1 MKFTTKQRNFLIA
14 PSLSH
19 LFVYSHAMFHILA
32 EERKWGV
39 WLVRQ
44 CNEVPPEPK
53 SIVTVQRRKTK
64 LPALS
69 TKHHVQP
76 SQVLRPTSIRS
87 RAGNLSMSSL
97 ASPSSPSLSAHANGG
112 IPVNHCL
119 YSNIWD
125 IHPPSSFVCVQL
137 NIVAHRLNNPF
148 GVSLDQ
154 TPYWTYIM
162 PLDIHLKTMK
172 QTMYLHSERYHL
184 NPTWGKDE
192 ESWE

>member
-19 LFVYSHAMFHILA
+19 LFVFFSHAMFHILA

-53 SIVTVQRRKTK
+53 SIVTVRRRKTVTK

-69 TKHHVQP
+69 TKHPVQ
-76 SQVLRPTSIRS
+76 TC
-87 RAGNLSMSSL
+87 LSKL
-97 ASPSSPSLSAHANGG
+97 VSPCQWWPN
-112 IPVNHCL
+112 PVNHCL

-148 GVSLDQ
+148 GASLNQ
-154 TPYWTYIM
+154 WKKRKWFGMVWFVPYT
-162 PLDIHLKTMK
+162 
-172 QTMYLHSERYHL
+172 
-184 NPTWGKDE
+184 G
-192 ESWE
+192 

>member
-19 LFVYSHAMFHILA
+19 LFVYSHRVMFHILA
-32 EERKWGV
+32 EEGKWGDFLSEPLRDDGV

-44 CNEVPPEPK
+44 CNEVPPVPK
-53 SIVTVQRRKTK
+53 SIVTVRRRKTVTK

-69 TKHHVQP
+69 TKHPVQ
-76 SQVLRPTSIRS
+76 TC
-87 RAGNLSMSSL
+87 LSKL
-97 ASPSSPSLSAHANGG
+97 VSPCQWWPN
-112 IPVNHCL
+112 PVNHCL
-119 YSNIWD
+119 SSN

-162 PLDIHLKTMK
+162 PLEIHLKTMK